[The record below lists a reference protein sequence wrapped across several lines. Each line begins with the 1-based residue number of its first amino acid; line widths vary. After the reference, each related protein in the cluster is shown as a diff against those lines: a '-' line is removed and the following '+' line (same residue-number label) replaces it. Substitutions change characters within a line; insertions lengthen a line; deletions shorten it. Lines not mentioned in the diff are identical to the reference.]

1 MKILFILCEG
11 AHDAQFIGRL
21 LEESGKYSEYEE
33 KLKDYPEILRD
44 FISGKLQRENID
56 SFRIGRPRYPL
67 IPIAAFFNEK
77 SDLLVL
83 PIPLGGMDKFEDG
96 LALQGDLREVFDPDI
111 LEFNQSVVKEV
122 NFLFVYDA
130 DARGRQQTIKEF
142 QDKYRNIVET
152 SPALPHATWCF
163 QKNFWIAI
171 FVFTGEDGN
180 TGTLEDLLVNI
191 FRGKNP
197 SLFEDAEKIMNHHF
211 EKKSESEEQ
220 VAYHAKRNKGLLT
233 ICGQQEKKNVGSSL
247 TVVLRD
253 SAILS
258 EAFDFDDTATQWS
271 QLLTVI
277 NACQRKELL
286 TK

>member
-21 LEESGKYSEYEE
+21 LEESGNYSEYEE
-33 KLKDYPEILRD
+33 KLKDYPEILRK
-44 FISGKLQRENID
+44 FISGKLERESID
-56 SFRIGRPRYPL
+56 SFRIGRPQFPL
-67 IPIAAFFNEK
+67 IPQCAYFNEE
-77 SDLLVL
+77 SNLLVL
-83 PIPLGGMDKFEDG
+83 PIPLGGLDKSKDG
-96 LALQGDLREVFDPDI
+96 LALQSELREAFSPKAFKVARGDI
-111 LEFNQSVVKEV
+111 TEV

-130 DARGRQQTIKEF
+130 DVRGRQQTIEKF
-142 QDKYRNIVET
+142 QGEYGDILET
-152 SPALPHATWCF
+152 SSALPHATWCF
-163 QKNFWIAI
+163 QKNFWIEI
-171 FVFTGEDGN
+171 FVFTGENGN
-180 TGTLEDLLVNI
+180 TGTLEDLLVKI

-211 EKKSESEEQ
+211 EKKSKSEEQ

-258 EAFDFDDTATQWS
+258 EAFDFDDTTTQWS